1 MFINLKTKIWLTIL
15 SIVLMFTFFTLYYFP
30 AQQRNLLIKNYSD
43 EVQNLAN
50 TVALGVRIAI
60 TEQNFQGVQ
69 TAMEFVKDDPRL
81 KFVSM
86 LENDTAWNDNHTN
99 YKVNFSVFKTF
110 PENQHPKATIQS
122 SDSLIVKRAPF
133 VTSVMS
139 GSVMLA
145 FTTKEIEESQ
155 KKIRI
160 TSLVVSGI
168 VLLIGIL
175 IGYLLSRTISVPV
188 QALRNAADRVGK
200 GDLTQRIKN
209 IGNDEIGELARAFN
223 KMTHDLSLTR
233 KELDESNT
241 SLFEANNSLNK
252 TLNELKAAQVQLI
265 QSEKL
270 ASLGELTAG
279 IAHEI
284 QNPLNFVNNFS
295 EVNAELIEELNA
307 ERLKPKADRDEQLED
322 EILNDIKANE
332 EKIIHHGKRAD
343 AIVKGMLQ
351 HSRSSSGQKE
361 PTDINALAEEYL
373 RLSYH
378 GLRAK
383 DKSFNAT
390 MKTDFD
396 PSIGKI
402 NIIPQD
408 IGRVLLNLFNNAF
421 YAVQQKQKELAKEV
435 TSFKKVSPLYAPI
448 VSVATK
454 KCNDKIEIIVKDN
467 GKGIPQKIIDKI
479 FQPFFTTKPTGEG
492 TGLGLSLSYDII
504 KAHGG
509 ALKVESIEGEGS
521 EFIIQLPV
529 V

>member
-30 AQQRNLLIKNYSD
+30 AQQRKLLIKNYSD

-86 LENDTAWNDNHTN
+86 LENDTTWNDAHNN
-99 YKVNFSVFKTF
+99 YKVKLSVFKTF
-110 PENQHPKATIQS
+110 PENQHPKATIES

-133 VTSVMS
+133 VTSVLS

-145 FTTKEIEESQ
+145 FTTKEIAESQ

-175 IGYLLSRTISVPV
+175 IGYLLSRSISVPV
-188 QALRNAADRVGK
+188 QALRNAANRVGK
-200 GDLTQRIKN
+200 GDLTQRIQKV
-209 IGNDEIGELARAFN
+209 GKDEIGELARAFN

-295 EVNAELIEELNA
+295 EVNAELIEDLKA
-307 ERLKPKADRDEQLED
+307 EHLKPKAERDEQLED

-361 PTDINALAEEYL
+361 PTDINALADEYL

-383 DKSFNAT
+383 DKTFNAEI
-390 MKTDFD
+390 KTDFD
-396 PSIGKI
+396 ESIGKI

-421 YAVQQKQKELAKEV
+421 YAVNEQKKQNLISYQPTV
-435 TSFKKVSPLYAPI
+435 TVT
-448 VSVATK
+448 TK
-454 KCNDKIEIIVKDN
+454 KSDNHVIITVGDN
-467 GKGIPQKIIDKI
+467 GPGIPQNIVDKI

-492 TGLGLSLSYDII
+492 TGLGLSLSYDIV

-509 ALKVESIEGEGS
+509 TLKVESIEGEGTS
-521 EFIIQLPV
+521 FIIQISL
-529 V
+529 